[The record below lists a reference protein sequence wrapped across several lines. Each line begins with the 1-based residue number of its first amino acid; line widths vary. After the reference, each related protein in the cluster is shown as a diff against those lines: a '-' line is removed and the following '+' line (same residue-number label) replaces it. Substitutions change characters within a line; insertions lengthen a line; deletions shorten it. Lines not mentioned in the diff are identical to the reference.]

1 MKETPAVSV
10 IIACYRQYALLQRTL
25 LSLTRQSFTDFEVVL
40 ADDGSG
46 PEMAQLAERF
56 KGRFAHG
63 LQHIFHDDDG
73 FRKTI
78 VVNRAVVAAK
88 GDYLLFLDAD
98 CLAHR
103 HFVARHYAR
112 RERGAVLSGRRILLG
127 ETLTQQL
134 TDAQVESGAFEKPS
148 FWWGKTEDGKHKRG
162 LYLPWL
168 FPVLKWSRKK
178 YWAFGSNFSLHRADF
193 LAVNGYDEDI
203 LGRGMEDINL
213 SARFVLQGYAI
224 HRLTYEALQ
233 YHQFHHSKP
242 VPHDEAARQHMAH
255 PQAPWAQNGI
265 DKWLRDDAD

>member
-1 MKETPAVSV
+1 MKNSPAVSV
-10 IIACYRQYALLQRTL
+10 IIACYRQFDLLQRTL

-46 PEMAQLAERF
+46 LEMAELAKEFGVRF
-56 KGRFAHG
+56 RHG
-63 LQHIFHDDDG
+63 LQHISHEDDG

-78 VVNRAVVAAK
+78 IVNRAVVAAK
-88 GDYLLFLDAD
+88 GEYLLFLDAD
-98 CLAHR
+98 CLTHR

-127 ETLTQQL
+127 EALTKQL
-134 TDAQVESGAFEKPS
+134 NNEQIMTGAFEKIS

-162 LYLPWL
+162 IYMPSLY
-168 FPVLKWSRKK
+168 PVLRLNRKK
-178 YWAFGSNFSLHRADF
+178 YWAFGSNFSLFKSDF

-213 SARFVLQGYAI
+213 SSRFVCQGFPI

-242 VPHDEAARQHMAH
+242 VPHDESTRHRLAH
-255 PQAPWAQNGI
+255 PSQAWAANGI
-265 DKWLRDDAD
+265 DKWLTEVH

>member
-1 MKETPAVSV
+1 MKDTPAVSV
-10 IIACYRQYALLQRTL
+10 VIACYRQYALLQRTL

-46 PEMAQLAERF
+46 PEMAALAESF
-56 KGRFAHG
+56 QGRFAHG

-78 VVNRAVVAAK
+78 IVNRAVVAAK

-112 RERGAVLSGRRILLG
+112 RQPGAVLSGRRILLG
-127 ETLTQQL
+127 ETRTQQL
-134 TDAQVESGAFEKPS
+134 TDAHITSGAFEKLS

-162 LYLPWL
+162 FYLPWL
-168 FPVLKWSRKK
+168 FPWLRLSRKP
-178 YWAFGSNFSLHRADF
+178 YWAFGSNFSLFKADF
-193 LAVNGYDEDI
+193 VAVNGYDEDI

-213 SARFVLQGYAI
+213 SARFVLMGYPI

-242 VPHDEAARQHMAH
+242 VPHDEVSRQKMANPQEARVA
-255 PQAPWAQNGI
+255 NGI
-265 DKWLRDDAD
+265 DKWLQHAH